1 MQVAL
6 ILKQMRQLKISKSIT
21 NREDSTLDKY
31 LQEIT
36 QERLLTAEEEIALAR
51 KIKEGDKD
59 ALQKLTRANLRF
71 VVSVAKQY
79 QHQGL
84 SLPDLINEG
93 NIGLIKAAEKFD
105 DTRGFKFI
113 SYAVWWIRQSIM
125 QALADQSRLV
135 RLPLNQVGSVNKINK
150 ISNKFEQEFERKPS
164 IAEIA
169 EEINLSQER
178 VSDAIKGNNRHVSM
192 DAPLT
197 DGNDNGL
204 ADLLQGN
211 EGPDIDTHLLLESLR
226 EELKLALNILDE
238 RERFVIE
245 AFYGIN
251 QPEMTL
257 QEIGA
262 KKGLTRERARQIRE
276 KAIRKLR
283 KNTQNKL
290 LKSYLG
296 K

>member
-1 MQVAL
+1 
-6 ILKQMRQLKISKSIT
+6 MRQLKISKSIT

-178 VSDAIKGNNRHVSM
+178 VSDTIKGNNRHVSM